1 MRRIKLSIKKQEP
14 APSRLKLGLIGGR
27 YKPREEIGRG
37 GAGEVLLAYDS
48 QLERLVAVKRIHL
61 KIGKSE
67 KRAAFAMDEAKR
79 LAKVQH
85 PNIVTV
91 YDVLVHRR
99 EVIMV
104 MEYLSGHTLEARGEP
119 LTIAEFGE
127 VARQCLDALVAAHAL
142 GLVHLDIKSTNIM
155 LTTLATGRL
164 QVKLLDF
171 GLAAMLDDPASTLL
185 VPGAE
190 LRGSVYT
197 IAPEQLE
204 RKPVGVRTDLYS
216 LGCVFYHA
224 LTRREPFQGVSVAGV
239 IEAHLRHD
247 FRPLTER
254 RPDLPAGLCTWVE
267 CLMAREPEERPGS
280 AAEALAGL
288 EWLLPAPGELDGSVA
303 GAPVVVPD
311 EETVEE
317 IRASER
323 ERLLAARGKTA
334 AVVGTVERVW
344 DNKPGTIRFLNFE
357 AVDHDDFS
365 VVLLLKGGH
374 PGFAREVTEALI
386 GKVIRVIGRV
396 SDFHGCPQIIVE
408 SPSQIGEA

>member
-1 MRRIKLSIKKQEP
+1 MRRIKLSLKKQEP

-104 MEYLSGHTLEARGEP
+104 MEYLSGHTLEAQTEP

-127 VARQCLDALVAAHAL
+127 VARQCLDALGAAHAL
-142 GLVHLDIKSTNIM
+142 GMVHLDIKSTNIM

-171 GLAAMLDDPASTLL
+171 GLAAMLDDPASTLM

-239 IEAHLRHD
+239 IEAHLRHE
-247 FRPLTER
+247 FRPLAER

-288 EWLLPAPGELDGSVA
+288 EWLLPAPSEFEGSFSEPPAVLSE
-303 GAPVVVPD
+303 G
-311 EETVEE
+311 TVEE

-323 ERLLAARGKTA
+323 ERLLSVLGKTA

-365 VVLLLKGGH
+365 VVVLLKAGH
-374 PGFAREVTEALI
+374 AEFAREVTEALI
-386 GKVIRVIGRV
+386 GKAIRVIGRV

-408 SPSQIGEA
+408 SPSQIAEA